1 MRRPAEPRSDDP
13 YDLAVVPRSSTV
25 AGYVTLVAAFG
36 LMTVHYF
43 GGTDGDPEGWFSSV
57 GFGAPFVGVGLMA
70 VVGGQFVRPTLSVAA
85 GAALGP
91 MSVVSVA
98 MWPLLIAAVF
108 LFLPVGT
115 VRRGDPILVPMAC
128 AAALVAVFGYLVF
141 HQDPVTWVTPTGG
154 GGSSNIVTV
163 AEASISLVV
172 TGLVVVGA
180 VVWARR
186 PPASPGP
193 VAGPSGA
200 W

>member
-1 MRRPAEPRSDDP
+1 
-13 YDLAVVPRSSTV
+13 
-25 AGYVTLVAAFG
+25 
-36 LMTVHYF
+36 
-43 GGTDGDPEGWFSSV
+43 
-57 GFGAPFVGVGLMA
+57 
-70 VVGGQFVRPTLSVAA
+70 
-85 GAALGP
+85 
-91 MSVVSVA
+91 
-98 MWPLLIAAVF
+98 
-108 LFLPVGT
+108 
-115 VRRGDPILVPMAC
+115 
-128 AAALVAVFGYLVF
+128 
-141 HQDPVTWVTPTGG
+141 PTGG